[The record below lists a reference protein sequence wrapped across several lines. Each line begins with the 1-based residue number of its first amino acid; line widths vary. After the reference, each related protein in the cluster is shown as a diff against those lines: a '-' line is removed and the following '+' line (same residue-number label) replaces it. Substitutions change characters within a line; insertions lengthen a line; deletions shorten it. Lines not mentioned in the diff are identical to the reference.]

1 MNLRWLF
8 RSKVLSF
15 LFFLSFA
22 WVLTLFLSPFTIP
35 PGTVSG
41 LDGYCNRI
49 DHGTVWAEMPV
60 YDQAIYYFGDATCHQ
75 KSDRTFY
82 INGNQM
88 AVCARDIAIYIG
100 LMIGLFAAMLISYST
115 SLSRTFMN
123 LFPKRLRDFVERK
136 IGLKIFAI
144 LFIGFLFAP
153 LAIDGTVQLM
163 TGYESTNLVRVL
175 TGTPLGFGAG
185 YIIGVMT
192 ATLGENRRV
201 DLLLKER
208 MKEQY
213 PVD

>member
-41 LDGYCNRI
+41 LDGYSNRI

-60 YDQAIYYFGDATCHQ
+60 YDQAIYYFG
-75 KSDRTFY
+75 
-82 INGNQM
+82 
-88 AVCARDIAIYIG
+88 
-100 LMIGLFAAMLISYST
+100 AAMLISYST

>member
-8 RSKVLSF
+8 RSKVLAF
-15 LFFLSFA
+15 IFFLTLA
-22 WVLTLFLSPFTIP
+22 WVLALFLSPFTIP

-41 LDGYCNRI
+41 LDGNSNRI
-49 DHGTVWAEMPV
+49 DHGTVWADMPV
-60 YDQAIYYFGDATCHQ
+60 YDQVIYYFGDATCHQ

-88 AVCARDIAIYIG
+88 AVCARDIAIYMG
-100 LMIGLFAAMLISYST
+100 LLIGLFAAMLISYST

-123 LFPKRLRDFVERK
+123 IFPKRLRDFVDQKVGRK
-136 IGLKIFAI
+136 MFAF
-144 LFIGFLFAP
+144 LFVVLLFAP

-163 TGYESTNLVRVL
+163 TAYESTNLVRL
-175 TGTPLGFGAG
+175 ITGTPLGFAAG
-185 YIIGVMT
+185 YIIGVMI

-201 DLLLKER
+201 DLLLAER
-208 MKEQY
+208 MREEH